1 MTGRLSHALK
11 NNNNK
16 KKMGPNKNKRH
27 TKHPPGRAVKKRR
40 FEDYVDYQDEGEVQE
55 REG

>member
-1 MTGRLSHALK
+1 MTGRLSHVLK
-11 NNNNK
+11 NNNN

-27 TKHPPGRAVKKRR
+27 TKHPLGRAVKRR

>member
-1 MTGRLSHALK
+1 MSLRTTTT
-11 NNNNK
+11 

-27 TKHPPGRAVKKRR
+27 TKHPPGRAVKKR

>member
-1 MTGRLSHALK
+1 MPLRTTTT
-11 NNNNK
+11 

-40 FEDYVDYQDEGEVQE
+40 LEDYVDYQDEGEVQE

>member
-1 MTGRLSHALK
+1 
-11 NNNNK
+11 
-16 KKMGPNKNKRH
+16 MGPNKNKRH
-27 TKHPPGRAVKKRR
+27 TKHPPVKKRR